1 MPHPRI
7 LVTAASGQLGRLVV
21 DRLLEQVP
29 AARIAVTVRDAEA
42 ATRFVSL
49 GVQVHVADYTKPET
63 LDAAL
68 AGVDRLL
75 LISSNSIGQRASQ
88 HRNVIEAAGR
98 AGVNLLAYTSVLKA
112 DTTLLALAE
121 EHRQTE
127 ADLRASGIA
136 FVLLRNGWYTEN
148 VTAFIP
154 SDLEHG
160 VHLGSAGEGRFATAS
175 RADYAQAAAA
185 VLTSSEDQDG
195 RIYELAGDEAFTLA
209 QFAAEVARQSGKPV
223 RYDNLP
229 EAAFRDAL
237 VGAGLPE
244 PLAAMLADAD
254 IAASKGA
261 LFDDEHQLGKL
272 IGRRTTPWAA
282 TIAAALR
289 G

>member
-1 MPHPRI
+1 M
-7 LVTAASGQLGRLVV
+7 AY
-21 DRLLEQVP
+21 RLLREFRQAFTRLDTP
-29 AARIAVTVRDAEA
+29 PLSIRHHPGSAIA
-42 ATRFVSL
+42 
-49 GVQVHVADYTKPET
+49 P
-63 LDAAL
+63 
-68 AGVDRLL
+68 
-75 LISSNSIGQRASQ
+75 
-88 HRNVIEAAGR
+88 
-98 AGVNLLAYTSVLKA
+98 
-112 DTTLLALAE
+112 E

-127 ADLRASGIA
+127 ADLRVSGIA

-148 VTAFIP
+148 IVAFIP

-175 RADYAQAAAA
+175 RADYAQAVAA